1 MNLAE
6 TIIYVFYAFV
16 LTTLSGSVFS
26 LLWLLLRRRLG
37 TGKEVLLSRCLR
49 VGLQFYL
56 VPVLFVAVLWR
67 RGDNMLLLPWLKE
80 TDPRVRAFGRSTMTF
95 YLSIAL
101 LCIWGIG
108 MVVAFI
114 RYLRERPEL
123 KDLLRC
129 SEPESSQ
136 DVLDCFERI
145 KQRFGIHRHIVLLR
159 SCEGCV
165 PCTVGIV
172 RKKVI
177 IPYRTPKFNM
187 KELEVIF
194 SHELM
199 HCKRQ
204 DLFFKAEFV
213 AANII
218 HALNPLVYLM
228 RKYDNDYT
236 EVACDQ
242 MTCEVMEDAFS
253 HKEYCRTILKMVA
266 EKNGEKE
273 EVALG
278 ITEKK
283 NALQQRVEAM
293 IQYEGSGK
301 MKKQIAVLLTAV
313 FVAGSSMTA
322 YAAGNGVA
330 MLHDGLY
337 QATRSTTSDDENGWV
352 NTLEERV
359 VSAEEFATYGCIVM
373 DDGTGTTR
381 AGGTINNWGLSSIV
395 TASTASFYVPA
406 GGVVTVNVWTD
417 PADQKIEVGVE
428 RVGGDAIAVTGTD
441 TVAHQFSISEAG
453 DYRVYIRNCSGRY
466 IHVSGSYSY

>member
-1 MNLAE
+1 MSLAE
-6 TIIYVFYAFV
+6 TSIYVFYAFV

-26 LLWLLLRRRLG
+26 LLWLLLRKRLG
-37 TGKEVLLSRCLR
+37 TGREVLLSRCLR

-56 VPVLFVAVLWR
+56 VPVLFIVVLWCW
-67 RGDNMLLLPWLKE
+67 GDNMLLLPWLKE
-80 TDPRVRAFGRSTMTF
+80 TDPHIRTLGRSTVTF
-95 YLSIAL
+95 YLSIIL
-101 LCIWGIG
+101 LCIWVIG

-114 RYLRERPEL
+114 RYLRERPDL

-129 SEPESSQ
+129 SVPERSQ
-136 DVLDCFERI
+136 DVLDCFERAR
-145 KQRFGIHRHIVLLR
+145 QRLGIHRPISLLR
-159 SCEGCV
+159 SREGCV

-172 RKKVI
+172 HKKVI
-177 IPYRTPKFNM
+177 IPARNPEFSM
-187 KELEVIF
+187 RELEVIF

-213 AANII
+213 AVNLI

-253 HKEYCRTILKMVA
+253 HKEYCSTILDMVVQ
-266 EKNGEKE
+266 KKDEKE

-283 NALQQRVEAM
+283 SALQQRVEAM

-301 MKKQIAVLLTAV
+301 MKKQMAVLLTAV
-313 FVAGSSMTA
+313 FVLGSSMTA
-322 YAAGNGVA
+322 YAAGNGVV
-330 MLHDGLY
+330 MLHNGLY
-337 QATRSTTSDDENGWV
+337 EATRSVTSEENVWV

-359 VSAEEFATYGCIVM
+359 ISAEEFATYGCIVM
-373 DDGTGTTR
+373 DDGTGTIR
-381 AGGTINNWGLSSIV
+381 AGGLINNWGLSSIATGSV
-395 TASTASFYVPA
+395 APFHVDA
-406 GGVVTVNVWTD
+406 GGTVSVNVWTD
-417 PADQKIEVGVE
+417 PENQKIEVGVM
-428 RVGGDAIAVTGTD
+428 RVGGSGVSVTSSD
-441 TVAHQFSISEAG
+441 TITHTFTLEEAG
-453 DYRVYIRNCSGRY
+453 DYYVYVKNSSGRS
-466 IHVSGSYSY
+466 IHVNGSYTY

>member
-1 MNLAE
+1 MSLAE
-6 TIIYVFYAFV
+6 TSIYVLYAFE

-26 LLWLLLRRRLG
+26 LLWLLLRKCLG
-37 TGKEVLLSRCLR
+37 TGREVLLSRCLR

-56 VPVLFVAVLWR
+56 VPVLFIAVLWR
-67 RGDNMLLLPWLKE
+67 WGDNMLLLPWRKDTGSHVSIL
-80 TDPRVRAFGRSTMTF
+80 GRSTVTF

-101 LCIWGIG
+101 LCIWGVG

-114 RYLRERPEL
+114 RYLRKRPDL

-129 SEPESSQ
+129 SEPERSQ
-136 DVLDCFERI
+136 DVLDCFERT
-145 KQRFGIHRHIVLLR
+145 KQRLGIHRHIVLLR
-159 SCEGCV
+159 SREDCV

-172 RKKVI
+172 HKKVI
-177 IPYRTPKFNM
+177 IPARNPEFRM
-187 KELEVIF
+187 RELEVIF

-204 DLFFKAEFV
+204 DLFFRAEFV
-213 AANII
+213 AANLI

-228 RKYDNDYT
+228 RRYDNDYT

-253 HKEYCRTILKMVA
+253 HKEYCSTILDMVVQ
-266 EKNGEKE
+266 KKDEKE

-283 NALQQRVEAM
+283 SALQQRVEAM

-301 MKKQIAVLLTAV
+301 MKKQMAVLLTAV
-313 FVAGSSMTA
+313 FVLGSSMTA
-322 YAAGNGVA
+322 YAAGNGVV

-337 QATRSTTSDDENGWV
+337 EATRSVTSEENVWV

-359 VSAEEFATYGCIVM
+359 VSAEEFATYGCIEM
-373 DDGTGTTR
+373 EDGVVNIGR
-381 AGGTINNWGLSSIV
+381 AGGTINWGLSSIA
-395 TASTASFYVPA
+395 TGSA
-406 GGVVTVNVWTD
+406 GPISLKAGDVVTVNVWTD
-417 PADQKIEVGVE
+417 PEDQKIEVGVE
-428 RVGGDAIAVTGTD
+428 RVGGSAVSVTGTD
-441 TVAHQFSISEAG
+441 TVAHQFTISEAG
-453 DYRVYIRNCSGRY
+453 DYRVYVKNCSGRR
-466 IHVSGSYSY
+466 ITVTGAYSY

>member
-1 MNLAE
+1 MSLAE
-6 TIIYVFYAFV
+6 TSIYVFYAFV

-26 LLWLLLRRRLG
+26 LLWLLLRKRLG
-37 TGKEVLLSRCLR
+37 TGREVLLSRCLR

-56 VPVLFVAVLWR
+56 VPVLFIVVLWR
-67 RGDNMLLLPWLKE
+67 WGDNMLLLPWLKE
-80 TDPRVRAFGRSTMTF
+80 TDPHIKTLGRSTVTF
-95 YLSIAL
+95 YLSIIL
-101 LCIWGIG
+101 LCIWVIG

-114 RYLRERPEL
+114 RYLRERPDL

-129 SEPESSQ
+129 SVPERSQ
-136 DVLDCFERI
+136 DVLDCFERAR
-145 KQRFGIHRHIVLLR
+145 QRLGIHRPIALLR
-159 SCEGCV
+159 SREGCV

-172 RKKVI
+172 HKKVI
-177 IPYRTPKFNM
+177 IPARNPEFSM
-187 KELEVIF
+187 RELEVIF

-213 AANII
+213 AANLI

-228 RKYDNDYT
+228 RRYDNDYT

-253 HKEYCRTILKMVA
+253 HKEYCSTILDMVVQ
-266 EKNGEKE
+266 KKDEKE

-283 NALQQRVEAM
+283 SALQQRVEAM

-301 MKKQIAVLLTAV
+301 MKKQMAVLLTAV
-313 FVAGSSMTA
+313 FVLGSSMTA
-322 YAAGNGVA
+322 YAAGNGVV
-330 MLHDGLY
+330 MLHNGLY
-337 QATRSTTSDDENGWV
+337 EATRSVTSEENVRV

-359 VSAEEFATYGCIVM
+359 ISAEEFATYGCIVM

-381 AGGTINNWGLSSIV
+381 AGGYINNWGLSSIATGSV
-395 TASTASFYVPA
+395 APFHVDA
-406 GGVVTVNVWTD
+406 GGTVSVNVWTD
-417 PADQKIEVGVE
+417 PENQKIEVGVM
-428 RVGGDAIAVTGTD
+428 RVGGSGVSVTSSD
-441 TVAHQFSISEAG
+441 TITHTFTLEEAG
-453 DYRVYIRNCSGRY
+453 DYYVYVKNCSGRS
-466 IHVSGSYSY
+466 IHVNGSYTY